1 MFRPNHLLMY
11 NIYEC
16 AVELT
21 RLELKTFLITL
32 NLITQLTSTL
42 FLDPLQITPLFSQL
56 PGSYSETARHA
67 RSQFKLDL
75 FILIAPR
82 QWFCRFGQIISEIC
96 KLLFYRNKQCNYVDN
111 YNIWPRK
118 RLVGLIKCQF
128 ATYIDKIRWWSSQ
141 PYCNK

>member
-1 MFRPNHLLMY
+1 MFSHSLMY

-42 FLDPLQITPLFSQL
+42 LLDPLQITPLFSQL
-56 PGSYSETARHA
+56 PRSYSETARHA

-82 QWFCRFGQIISEIC
+82 QWFCRFSQNISEIC
-96 KLLFYRNKQCNYVDN
+96 RPFFYTNTQCNYVAILKSHQEN
-111 YNIWPRK
+111 RF
-118 RLVGLIKCQF
+118 VGLIK
-128 ATYIDKIRWWSSQ
+128 
-141 PYCNK
+141 

>member
-1 MFRPNHLLMY
+1 MFRPNNLLMY

-42 FLDPLQITPLFSQL
+42 LLDPLQITPLFSQL
-56 PGSYSETARHA
+56 PRSYSETARHA

-82 QWFCRFGQIISEIC
+82 QWFCRFSQIISEIC
-96 KLLFYRNKQCNYVDN
+96 KLLFYRNKPCNYVDN
-111 YNIWPRK
+111 YKIWPK
-118 RLVGLIKCQF
+118 NVWLGL
-128 ATYIDKIRWWSSQ
+128 
-141 PYCNK
+141 